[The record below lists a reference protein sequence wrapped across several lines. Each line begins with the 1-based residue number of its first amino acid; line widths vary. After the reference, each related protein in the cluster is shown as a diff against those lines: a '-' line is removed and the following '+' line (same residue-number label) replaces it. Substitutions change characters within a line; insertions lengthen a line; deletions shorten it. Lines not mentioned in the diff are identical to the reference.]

1 MTTFEQNGHVQ
12 SGYRPAA
19 VISNNVGNKFSPNVI
34 VVPLTTADK
43 NPYQPTHVPLSTAE
57 NGLREDSI
65 ALCENPM
72 TIPKDALQGY
82 CTHLTGDAL
91 SRIRVGMIA
100 SMALLP
106 FLLALLSSL
115 LKLRA
120 SQNPNFAMI
129 ESISRAPLTFSISF
143 MFISIVLVC
152 LI

>member
-1 MTTFEQNGHVQ
+1 MRTIIAGDVYMTTFEQNGHVQ

-43 NPYQPTHVPLSTAE
+43 NPYQPTHVLLSAAE

-91 SRIRVGMIA
+91 NRIRVGMIA
-100 SMALLP
+100 SMALLSGLDLP
-106 FLLALLSSL
+106 TVNRAAEMSSRLSNVS
-115 LKLRA
+115 
-120 SQNPNFAMI
+120 
-129 ESISRAPLTFSISF
+129 
-143 MFISIVLVC
+143 
-152 LI
+152 